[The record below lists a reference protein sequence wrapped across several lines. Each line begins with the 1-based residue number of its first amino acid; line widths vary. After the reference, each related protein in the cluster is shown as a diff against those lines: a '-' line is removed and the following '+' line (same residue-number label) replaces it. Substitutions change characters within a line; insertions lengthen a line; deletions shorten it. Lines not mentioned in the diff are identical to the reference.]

1 MIILAFE
8 PTKRRKEKGN
18 HEILLLNRKVA
29 IGFLVREFKFES
41 FIIKVKVLVKMPQ
54 GIGVLMTVLKWL

>member
-8 PTKRRKEKGN
+8 PTIKQPKRRKEKGN
-18 HEILLLNRKVA
+18 HEILLLNKKMA

-41 FIIKVKVLVKMPQ
+41 FIIRAFRRSWSRCLRV
-54 GIGVLMTVLKWL
+54 